1 MAQNK
6 LGRNAFTV
14 QESVNMNTFTE
25 WYYEELDLNDE
36 ATSTTDATCDT
47 DHTAG
52 SGSSFGDNPKIIK
65 MDSTSAL
72 SVGLAVSGTGIA
84 TGSYI
89 TQIDSGTLFR
99 VSEDTTATN
108 DDQTLTF
115 KGGVDSEDSTYITS
129 ARPAKKI
136 VLYEVPGGAKPIEDI
151 DSLTITING
160 KTDTEKKLIIDV
172 GDLPFTISGTL
183 MTSLSIAV
191 DNANLDNALSVIS
204 FH

>member
-1 MAQNK
+1 MAQNQ

-36 ATSTTDATCDT
+36 ATSITDDTCDYNNDPT
-47 DHTAG
+47 IEHDSNANILKGMAVTG
-52 SGSSFGDNPKIIK
+52 SGIP
-65 MDSTSAL
+65 
-72 SVGLAVSGTGIA
+72 
-84 TGSYI
+84 TGSYVGVK
-89 TQIDSGTLFR
+89 TSNTEFELYKDGAE
-99 VSEDTTATN
+99 VDTTGGDKT
-108 DDQTLTF
+108 DQTLTF

-129 ARPAKKI
+129 ARPAKKV
-136 VLYEVPGGAKPIEDI
+136 VLYEVPGGTKPIEDI

-160 KTDTEKKLIIDV
+160 KTDTEKKLVIDL

-183 MTSLSIAV
+183 MTSLSVAI
-191 DNANLDNALSVIS
+191 DNANLDNALSIMS

>member
-1 MAQNK
+1 MAQNQ

-36 ATSTTDATCDT
+36 ATTITDATCDYDDDPT
-47 DHTAG
+47 IEH
-52 SGSSFGDNPKIIK
+52 
-65 MDSTSAL
+65 DSNANIL
-72 SVGLAVSGTGIA
+72 KGMAVSGTGIP
-84 TGSYI
+84 TGSYVGVK
-89 TQIDSGTLFR
+89 TSNTEFELYKDGAE
-99 VSEDTTATN
+99 VDTTGGSKT
-108 DDQTLTF
+108 DQTLTF
-115 KGGVDSEDSTYITS
+115 KGGIDSEDSTYITS

-136 VLYEVPGGAKPIEDI
+136 VLYEVPGGAKPIEYI

-160 KTDTEKKLIIDV
+160 KTDTEKKLIIDI

-183 MTSLSIAV
+183 MTSLSIAI

>member
-1 MAQNK
+1 MAQSK

-14 QESVNMNTFTE
+14 KESVNMNTFTE

-36 ATSTTDATCDT
+36 ASSTADATCDT

-52 SGSSFGDNPKIIK
+52 SGSSFGSNPKIIK
-65 MDSTSAL
+65 MDDTSAL
-72 SVGLAVSGTGIA
+72 STGLAVSGTGVA
-84 TGSYI
+84 SGSYI
-89 TQIDSGTLFR
+89 TQIDSSTLFR

-115 KGGVDSEDSTYITS
+115 KGGIDSEDSTYITS
-129 ARPAKKI
+129 ERPAKKI

-160 KTDTEKKLIIDV
+160 KTNTEKKLIIDV

-183 MTSLSIAV
+183 MTSLSIAI

>member
-1 MAQNK
+1 MAQSQ

-36 ATSTTDATCDT
+36 ATSITDATCDYNDDPT
-47 DHTAG
+47 IEHDTNANILKG
-52 SGSSFGDNPKIIK
+52 
-65 MDSTSAL
+65 M
-72 SVGLAVSGTGIA
+72 AVSGTGIP
-84 TGSYI
+84 TGSYVGVK
-89 TQIDSGTLFR
+89 TSNTEFELYKDGAE
-99 VSEDTTATN
+99 VNTTGGSKT
-108 DDQTLTF
+108 DQTLTF

-183 MTSLSIAV
+183 MTSLSIAI

>member
-1 MAQNK
+1 MAQNQ

-36 ATSTTDATCDT
+36 ATSITDATCDYDDDPT
-47 DHTAG
+47 IEH
-52 SGSSFGDNPKIIK
+52 
-65 MDSTSAL
+65 DSNANIL
-72 SVGLAVSGTGIA
+72 KGMAVSGTGIP
-84 TGSYI
+84 TGSYVGVK
-89 TQIDSGTLFR
+89 TSNTEFELYKDGAE
-99 VSEDTTATN
+99 VSTTGGDTT
-108 DDQTLTF
+108 DETLTF

-136 VLYEVPGGAKPIEDI
+136 ILYEVPGGTKPIEDI

-183 MTSLSIAV
+183 MTSLSIAI